1 MPRLKKRAD
10 GRFRA
15 SFTYQGK
22 AYYVYSRN
30 RAELETLKA
39 AKLKELEENKENYEN
54 PTLNDYYEH
63 FTQVRCREVRGNTI
77 RAQKKEF
84 HSIAETE
91 IRKGVLFG
99 QLRIRDIKRRDIENV
114 REIMLKNGKTPE
126 NLNICFAHLNHVL
139 NTAVLD
145 ETILVNPC
153 RQLKRLTRT
162 GTPITDDIH
171 GRHRALTEEETDKFF
186 IVAERR
192 KSYYINVFKMM
203 LGTGMRIGEV
213 SALYPIDID
222 RGNGYIHVRRTVTRN
237 ELGGYEIGENT
248 KTENGVRDIPLRDDV
263 YHVYLNQKE
272 LNRFLFGEEYSG
284 LVFPSYKKE
293 ILREYTVNREI
304 KRICKDAEIEPFTC
318 HAFRATYAT
327 RFIEQRPNDYK
338 TLSEV
343 LGHKNI
349 SITLDLYTHVMNSRK
364 VEAVNAVKIKMG

>member
-162 GTPITDDIH
+162 GTPVTDNKT
-171 GRHRALTEEETDKFF
+171 GKHRALTEEETDKFF
-186 IVAERR
+186 VTAEEK
-192 KSYYINVFKMM
+192 KSYYINVFKI
-203 LGTGMRIGEV
+203 LILTGMRIGEV
-213 SALYPIDID
+213 SALYPTDID
-222 RGNGYIHVRRTVTRN
+222 HQNHIIHVRRTVTRN
-237 ELGGYEIGENT
+237 EFGIYEIGENP
-248 KTENGVRDIPLRDDV
+248 KTASGVRDIPLTEEV
-263 YHVYLNQKE
+263 FSIIQEQNIF
-272 LNRFLFGEEYSG
+272 NRLIFGNDYSG
-284 LVFPSYKKE
+284 LIFPSAEKE
-293 ILREYTVNREI
+293 ILRQYTVNREI
-304 KRICKDAEIEPFTC
+304 KRICEKAGIIPFTC
-318 HAFRATYAT
+318 HALRATFAT
-327 RFIEQRPNDYK
+327 RFIEQRPGDYK
-338 TLSEV
+338 ILSEI
-343 LGHKNI
+343 LGHKNVG
-349 SITLDLYTHVMNSRK
+349 ITLNLYTHVMADKK
-364 VEAVNAVKIKMG
+364 VAAMNAVNIKTG